1 METAASTAVFARISV
16 SGDFHLLRYQ
26 RSYKYYTLRA
36 VALPALLEAVEAL
49 PEFARS
55 VSALPPSSPRV
66 HLSGLPGSSDAA
78 LIAALSRRAPGRFFV
93 VIAESVAA
101 AERWLADLESLDEEI
116 GVAFYPPREG
126 FGEAEPHAEVAGERV
141 ETLERLGRGDIRILL
156 TTARA
161 LLERT
166 QLPRALAHTRL
177 ELRKGDTRRP
187 EDLASHL
194 ESIGFERV
202 PMVED
207 VAQFS
212 VRGGIF
218 DVYGFGMAEPVR
230 LEFWGDDVVELRHFD
245 LVTQRSTRDAEL
257 ALILPV
263 DGQISG
269 IAEGSARISIVSL
282 FASDTVVVIP
292 EDSHVGPELV
302 RTWDEAQHHI
312 ELARRRGEDTPD
324 RESLYATPSEL
335 MSALLARGLV
345 GLTATDPAR
354 IPDFLESGRDSS
366 GVLISGS
373 DTRHMQETTTI
384 HFPLRSPE
392 PILRD
397 MKRLREVVADGLSTV
412 ILCDNAGQAERLE
425 ELLSEGQRPPN
436 AGLAIGVLSGGFVI
450 PPFGDNQGLRVLT
463 DHEIFRRERRIRRA
477 RRYTTGS
484 AIETLTALTPGDYVV
499 HLEHGVGIYRG
510 IEKIFFR
517 ESTVEAAVI
526 EYEGGDRLNVPLY
539 RIDQIERY
547 RSAAD
552 ITSDTAPPRLHSLG
566 GKRWAQQRD
575 RTRAAIQ
582 EMTAELLDLYARRKV
597 ATRPPHVPDTPWQRQ
612 LESSFLFEDTP
623 DQRTA
628 TTDVKSDME
637 RARPMDRLLVGDVGY
652 GKTEIAVRA
661 AFKAVQSGRQVAVLV
676 PTTILAEQHARTF
689 GDRLADFP
697 INVRTL
703 SRFVTPKQQQEIISA
718 LADGRIDIV
727 IGTHRLLSPDV
738 KFKSLGVIVVDEEH
752 RFGVKHK
759 ERLKQLKLES
769 DVLTLTATPIPRTL
783 HISLAGLRDMTL
795 MQTPPRDRSP
805 VLTFVEPRD
814 EGLIEEGITRELDRG
829 GQVFFVHNRI
839 ETIDAIADHIRRLV
853 PRARIAVGHGQ
864 MRERDLEQVMR
875 EFVDAETDVLV
886 STMIVESGLDVPNA
900 NTMFVNHAHHF
911 GLAQLYQL
919 RGRVGRSHRR
929 ATCYLLVPDA
939 DIEEDANRRLKIL
952 EHHTELGAGYRIALK
967 DLELRGAGN
976 LLGPEQSGFVT
987 AVGFDMYLRMLEETV
1002 GRLLRGDTSP
1012 KLQPSDVSV
1021 DVPSYLPDEYIAAQD
1036 AKLDV
1041 YRRLTH
1047 MIDPDDIDG
1056 LRAEMRDRFG
1066 PLPPPA
1072 EAFFAVALLRVLG
1085 GAAEMESILVRGNEA
1100 RITFRE
1106 HAVPRMKGIS
1116 AAFHEVQF
1124 QAEVRRAHPLSLK
1137 LTRLG
1142 GAELLS
1148 GLVRAL
1154 ATLRAQVTSGTQST
1168 KSK

>member
-1 METAASTAVFARISV
+1 M
-16 SGDFHLLRYQ
+16 D
-26 RSYKYYTLRA
+26 SYHKGLYYNSLRA

-49 PEFARS
+49 PEFALS
-55 VSALPPSSPRV
+55 LAALPPHSSRL
-66 HLSGLPGSSDAA
+66 HLSGLPGSSDCVVVT
-78 LIAALSRRAPGRFFV
+78 ALSHRNPGRFFV
-93 VIAESVAA
+93 VVAESVAA
-101 AERWLADLESLDEEI
+101 AERWLADLQSLQEEI
-116 GVAFYPPREG
+116 PVALYPPREG

-141 ETLERLGRGDIRILL
+141 ETLERLARGDVRILL

-161 LLERT
+161 LMERT
-166 QLPRALAHTRL
+166 QLPRALALTRL
-177 ELRKGDTRRP
+177 ELRKGDRRRP
-187 EDLASHL
+187 EDLAAHL

-212 VRGGIF
+212 IRGGIF
-218 DVYGFGMAEPVR
+218 DVYSFGMADPVR
-230 LEFWGDDVVELRHFD
+230 IEFWGDDIVELRHFD
-245 LVTQRSTRDAEL
+245 LVSQRSTRDAEL
-257 ALILPV
+257 ALVLPV
-263 DGQISG
+263 DGQLSG
-269 IAEGSARISIVSL
+269 TAEESDRVSITSL
-282 FASDTVVVIP
+282 FSPDTVVVIP
-292 EDSHVGPELV
+292 DDSHIGPELN

-312 ELARRRGEDTPD
+312 ELARRRGEDAPD
-324 RESLYATPSEL
+324 RDELYASPSAVTDVL
-335 MSALLARGLV
+335 GALGLV
-345 GLTATDPAR
+345 ALSPDGTAR
-354 IPDFLESGRDSS
+354 SSDFLGERGTSENVTDAEI
-366 GVLISGS
+366 VPV
-373 DTRHMQETTTI
+373 
-384 HFPLRSPE
+384 HFPLVAPE

-397 MKRLREVVADGLSTV
+397 MKRLREVVSDGLSTL

-425 ELLSEGQRPPN
+425 ELLSEGRRPPD
-436 AGLAIGVLSGGFVI
+436 AALAIGVLSGGFVI
-450 PPFGDNQGLRVLT
+450 PPFDDSQGLRVLT
-463 DHEIFRRERRIRRA
+463 DHEIFRRERRIRRS
-477 RRYTTGS
+477 RRYATGT
-484 AIETLTALTPGDYVV
+484 AIESLTALTPGDYVV

-517 ESTVEAAVI
+517 ESTVEVAVI

-547 RSAAD
+547 RSASD
-552 ITSDTAPPRLHSLG
+552 ITADTLPPRLHSLG

-575 RTRAAIQ
+575 RTRAAIRD
-582 EMTAELLDLYARRKV
+582 MTAELLDLYARRKV
-597 ATRPPHVPDTPWQRQ
+597 ATRPPHLPDTPWQRQ

-697 INVRTL
+697 VTVRTL
-703 SRFVTPKQQQEIISA
+703 SRFETAKEQQAVIEELGA
-718 LADGRIDIV
+718 GRIDIV

-738 KFKSLGVIVVDEEH
+738 RFKNLGVIIVDEEH

-759 ERLKQLKLES
+759 ERLKHLKLET

-805 VLTFVEPRD
+805 VLTFVEPWD
-814 EGLIEEGITRELDRG
+814 DGLIEEGITRELDRG
-829 GQVFFVHNRI
+829 GQVFFVHNRVENI
-839 ETIDAIADHIRRLV
+839 EMIAKNVRRLV
-853 PRARIAVGHGQ
+853 PRARIGVGHGQ
-864 MRERDLEQVMR
+864 MRERDLEEVMR
-875 EFVDAETDVLV
+875 SFVEGEIDVLV

-900 NTMFVNHAHHF
+900 NTMFVNYANHF

-929 ATCYLLVPDA
+929 ATCYLLVPDS
-939 DIEEDANRRLKIL
+939 DIDEDANRRLKIL

-1002 GRLLRGDTSP
+1002 SRLMRGDSSP
-1012 KLQPSDVSV
+1012 RLQPSDVSV
-1021 DVPSYLPDEYIAAQD
+1021 DVPSYLPDEYINGQD
-1036 AKLDV
+1036 AKLDI

-1047 MIDPDDIDG
+1047 LTDPADIEA
-1056 LRAEMRDRFG
+1056 LRAEVRDRFG

-1072 EAFFAVALLRVLG
+1072 EAFFGVALLRVLG
-1085 GAAEMESILVRGNEA
+1085 GAAEMESILVRGNDA

-1106 HAVPRMKGIS
+1106 HAVPLMKGIS

-1142 GAELLS
+1142 GAELLT

-1154 ATLRAQVTSGTQST
+1154 ATLRAQLSSGTQPT

>member
-1 METAASTAVFARISV
+1 MI
-16 SGDFHLLRYQ
+16 RYHAGLQ
-26 RSYKYYTLRA
+26 YNSLRA
-36 VALPALLEAVEAL
+36 VSLPALLEAVEAL
-49 PEFARS
+49 PEFARTTA
-55 VSALPPSSPRV
+55 ALPPLCSRL
-66 HLSGLPGSSDAA
+66 HLSGLPGSSDSVV
-78 LIAALSRRAPGRFFV
+78 ITALSRRNTGRFFV
-93 VIAESVAA
+93 VVAESVSA
-101 AERWLADLESLDEEI
+101 AERWLADLQSLQEELP
-116 GVAFYPPREG
+116 VALYPPREG

-141 ETLERLGRGDIRILL
+141 ETLERLARGDVRILL

-166 QLPRALAHTRL
+166 QLPRALALTRL
-177 ELRKGDTRRP
+177 ELRKGDKRRP
-187 EDLASHL
+187 EDLAAHL

-212 VRGGIF
+212 IRGGIF
-218 DVYGFGMAEPVR
+218 DIYSFGMADPVR
-230 LEFWGDDVVELRHFD
+230 MEFWGDDIVELRHFD
-245 LVTQRSTRDAEL
+245 LVSQRSTRDADL
-257 ALILPV
+257 ALALPV
-263 DGQISG
+263 DGQLSG
-269 IAEGSARISIVSL
+269 TAEESDRVSITSL
-282 FASDTVVVIP
+282 FSPDTIVVIP
-292 EDSHVGPELV
+292 EDSHIGPELT

-312 ELARRRGEDTPD
+312 ELARRRGEDAPG
-324 RESLYATPSEL
+324 REELYASPAEIAAEL
-335 MSALLARGLV
+335 RSLGLIALSADGAER
-345 GLTATDPAR
+345 A
-354 IPDFLESGRDSS
+354 PDFLSDRALDEISS
-366 GVLISGS
+366 V
-373 DTRHMQETTTI
+373 
-384 HFPLRSPE
+384 HFPLTPPE

-397 MKRLREVVADGLSTV
+397 MKRLREVVSDGLSTL
-412 ILCDNAGQAERLE
+412 ILCDNGGQAERLE
-425 ELLSEGQRPPN
+425 ELLSEGRRPPN
-436 AGLAIGVLSGGFVI
+436 AALAIGVLNGGFVI
-450 PPFGDNQGLRVLT
+450 PPFDDNQGLRVLT
-463 DHEIFRRERRIRRA
+463 DHEIFRRERRIRRS
-477 RRYTTGS
+477 RRYATGT
-484 AIETLTALTPGDYVV
+484 AIESLTALTPGDYVV

-517 ESTVEAAVI
+517 ESTVEVAVI

-547 RSAAD
+547 RSAVD
-552 ITSDTAPPRLHSLG
+552 ITSDTPPPRLHSLG

-582 EMTAELLDLYARRKV
+582 DMTAELLDLYARRKV
-597 ATRPPHVPDTPWQRQ
+597 ATRTPHLPDTAWQRQ

-697 INVRTL
+697 VTVRTM
-703 SRFVTPKQQQEIISA
+703 SRFGTAKQQQAVIED
-718 LADGRIDIV
+718 LAAGRIDIV

-738 KFKSLGVIVVDEEH
+738 RFKDLGVIVVDEEH

-759 ERLKQLKLES
+759 ERLKHFKLDT

-805 VLTFVEPRD
+805 VLTFVEPWD
-814 EGLIEEGITRELDRG
+814 DGLIEEGITRELDRG

-839 ETIDAIADHIRRLV
+839 ENIEMIANNIRRLV

-864 MRERDLEQVMR
+864 MRERELEEVMR
-875 EFVDAETDVLV
+875 SFVEGEIDVLV

-900 NTMFVNHAHHF
+900 NTMFVNYANHF

-939 DIEEDANRRLKIL
+939 DIDEDANRRLKIL

-1002 GRLLRGDTSP
+1002 SRLMRGDSSP

-1021 DVPSYLPDEYIAAQD
+1021 DVPAYLPDEYITGQD

-1047 MIDPDDIDG
+1047 LTDPADIEA
-1056 LRAEMRDRFG
+1056 LKSEVRDRFG
-1066 PLPPPA
+1066 PLPAAA
-1072 EAFFAVALLRVLG
+1072 EAFFSVALLRVLG

-1124 QAEVRRAHPLSLK
+1124 QAEVRRSHPLSLK

-1154 ATLRAQVTSGTQST
+1154 ATLRAQLSSGTQPT